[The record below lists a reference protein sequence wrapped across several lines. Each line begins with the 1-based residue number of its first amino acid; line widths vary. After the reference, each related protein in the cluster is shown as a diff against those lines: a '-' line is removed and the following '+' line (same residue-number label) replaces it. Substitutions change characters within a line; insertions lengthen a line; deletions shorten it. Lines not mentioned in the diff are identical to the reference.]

1 MNRRCIFSKFA
12 LYKLSSID
20 KKQKLINII
29 EKYLKQYL
37 KLFLIFFK
45 FASKEILFSFIPL
58 HKSINLLNYVN

>member
-37 KLFLIFFK
+37 KLFLILDK
-45 FASKEILFSFIPL
+45 FASKEILS
-58 HKSINLLNYVN
+58 